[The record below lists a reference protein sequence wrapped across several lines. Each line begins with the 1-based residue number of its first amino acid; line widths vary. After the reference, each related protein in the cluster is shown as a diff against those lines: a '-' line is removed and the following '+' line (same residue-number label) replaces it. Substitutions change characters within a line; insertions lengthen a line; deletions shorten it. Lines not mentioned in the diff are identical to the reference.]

1 MASLTSSG
9 WASGVS
15 SLVISSWTGFLL
27 NVEAKLL
34 KGVPDSNTSGGLWQ
48 EEQQR

>member
-1 MASLTSSG
+1 QPHNGNCHLTH
-9 WASGVS
+9 GVWS
-15 SLVISSWTGFLL
+15 TFIAPILTV
-27 NVEAKLL
+27 VEAKLL